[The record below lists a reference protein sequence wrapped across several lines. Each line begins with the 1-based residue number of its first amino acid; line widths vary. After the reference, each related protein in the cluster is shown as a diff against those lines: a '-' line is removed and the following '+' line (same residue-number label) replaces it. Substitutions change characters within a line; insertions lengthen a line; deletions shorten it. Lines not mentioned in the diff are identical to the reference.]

1 DVPFL
6 KHAQHKSH
14 ETKPRTRPIALL
26 VDRKRSR
33 FSRVIVD
40 EQRALLYSLA
50 EFFFRDIGES
60 LPDERD
66 EFFLEAV
73 DFSFGKDDVC
83 DAQVSD
89 SYEPADVLCPFAP
102 GVLDQR
108 LGEAEPDAFIE
119 GILRSETDVSPDP
132 VVDGRKIGVVV
143 RRRARQVEGIR
154 AGKFLNTAQF
164 PFEGFAELVV
174 LWSFPLEKP
183 LGAPVR
189 EHEKPLSHDFA
200 VG

>member
-1 DVPFL
+1 MCTLGVDDRIFEHPDESGREDRVQAGVDLVDEEDVPFL

-119 GILRSETDVSPDP
+119 GICVAKRM
-132 VVDGRKIGVVV
+132 
-143 RRRARQVEGIR
+143 
-154 AGKFLNTAQF
+154 
-164 PFEGFAELVV
+164 
-174 LWSFPLEKP
+174 
-183 LGAPVR
+183 
-189 EHEKPLSHDFA
+189 
-200 VG
+200 